1 MNILVANLGSTS
13 VKYQLLDMPGERVIA
28 RGKVERVTD
37 FGSAVKEIQ
46 KLDAVVDAVAFKTV
60 HGGPKYR
67 GTHVVD
73 DGVLAAMEEFSVVA
87 PLHNR
92 IYLDGIRAFQEAMPA
107 TPMVAAFETEFHS
120 HRPLYVQHYGI
131 PQEWSE
137 QFGIVRYG
145 FHGASHEWVSV
156 RGAEMLGLTRENL
169 RLVSCHLG
177 GSSSV
182 CAIRGGKSLDC
193 SMGFSPQSGLENATR
208 HGDLDPFVLYYLQK
222 KLGIP
227 LDAIMDRLLR
237 DGGLAGLSGI
247 EGGDMRDIVKAAE
260 GGDDRASEAF
270 DQFCYDVKKYI
281 GAYAAAM
288 EGLDAVVFTGGI
300 GENRFRVRSLICL
313 GLAHLGIELDE
324 ESNVLEGG
332 DRVISARTSR
342 TTVLVV
348 EANEERIVARRA
360 ERALRRLEN
369 PPISISR

>member
-1 MNILVANLGSTS
+1 
-13 VKYQLLDMPGERVIA
+13 
-28 RGKVERVTD
+28 
-37 FGSAVKEIQ
+37 
-46 KLDAVVDAVAFKTV
+46 
-60 HGGPKYR
+60 
-67 GTHVVD
+67 
-73 DGVLAAMEEFSVVA
+73 
-87 PLHNR
+87 
-92 IYLDGIRAFQEAMPA
+92 
-107 TPMVAAFETEFHS
+107 
-120 HRPLYVQHYGI
+120 
-131 PQEWSE
+131 
-137 QFGIVRYG
+137 
-145 FHGASHEWVSV
+145 
-156 RGAEMLGLTRENL
+156 
-169 RLVSCHLG
+169 
-177 GSSSV
+177 
-182 CAIRGGKSLDC
+182 
-193 SMGFSPQSGLENATR
+193 
-208 HGDLDPFVLYYLQK
+208 
-222 KLGIP
+222 
-227 LDAIMDRLLR
+227 MDRLLR

-260 GGDDRASEAF
+260 GGDNRASEAF